1 MIYFTTFFISN
12 LMPQTN
18 IPEHQMEGLIQAIK
32 QLGCGDFDLKPPS
45 SDGDLRQ
52 LEQALSDLAEVLRT
66 RTRQSAILTG
76 ITAQI
81 NAGLLLDDV
90 LVRLYKELRDLL
102 PYNRIGVSLISED
115 GETVRA
121 VWSKSD
127 LPKVNLG
134 PDFTSQMAGSS
145 LETILKTRQPRIIND
160 LIEYLKLKP
169 ESTSTKLIVDEG
181 ICSSLTCPLV
191 ANGKPIGFI
200 FFSSAEPNTY
210 RNAHVEIYQQLT
222 DQLAVIVER
231 SRMVTELA
239 KQKQAIED
247 QNQELS
253 ELNDLKTTLLGMAAH
268 DLRHPLGY
276 IQLANELLI
285 EELDQ
290 STGIDLNEITDGI
303 SKQVRHGL
311 NLLDELLD
319 VTLLESEGFS
329 LDIEEVNL
337 AKFLTEVVEQQS
349 HIATMK
355 DTQIILTECPEGD
368 LLVDPQRLN
377 QVINN
382 LISNAIKYSPPGS
395 TVKVFVERNESY
407 WRINVEDEGPGI
419 KPRDHAHLFQDF
431 AKLSARPTGGEK
443 STGLGLAIAR
453 RVVEAHGGQIG
464 VDSAPGEGATFWF
477 TLPINQS

>member
-1 MIYFTTFFISN
+1 
-12 LMPQTN
+12 MPQTN
-18 IPEHQMEGLIQAIK
+18 IPEHQIEGLIQAIK
-32 QLGCGDFDLKPPS
+32 QLGCGDFDLKLPS

-52 LEQALSDLAEVLRT
+52 LEQALSDLAEILHT

-90 LVRLYKELRDLL
+90 LERLYNELRDLL

-134 PDFTSQMAGSS
+134 PDFTSQMTGSS

-169 ESTSTKLIVDEG
+169 ESTSTQLIVDEG
-181 ICSSLTCPLV
+181 IRSSLTCPLV

-210 RNAHVEIYQQLT
+210 RNAHVEVYQQLV

-276 IQLANELLI
+276 IQLANELLM
-285 EELDQ
+285 EELNQ
-290 STGIDLNEITDGI
+290 STGVDLNEITSGI

-329 LDIEEVNL
+329 LDIEEVSL

-355 DTQIILTECPEGD
+355 DTQIILTECPAGD
-368 LLVDPQRLN
+368 LRVDPQRLN

-395 TVKVFVERNESY
+395 TVKVFAERNETY

-419 KPRDHAHLFQDF
+419 QPREHTQLFQDF
-431 AKLSARPTGGEK
+431 ARLSARPTGGEK
-443 STGLGLAIAR
+443 SIGLGLAIAR

-464 VDSAPGEGATFWF
+464 VDSIPGEGATFWF
-477 TLPINQS
+477 TLPIDQS